1 LLAALHQACLCPAL
15 EQPRRVAR
23 VDAGGCSQLTRT
35 KAPTR
40 FGKQCL
46 QYFESGLTA
55 KNLDELGFV
64 HELML
69 N

>member
-1 LLAALHQACLCPAL
+1 LLAALYQARLCPAL
-15 EQPRRVAR
+15 EQPRRIAG
-23 VDAGGCSQLTRT
+23 VDAGGRSQLTRT
-35 KAPTR
+35 KAPAW

-46 QYFESGLTA
+46 QDFESGLTA

-64 HELML
+64 HILML